1 MLKLIKHSSQ
11 ISTIKI
17 TTSAVMLALLV
28 LFGFVS
34 HTLDLVIF
42 PTVSFLK
49 VEFVIFLCP
58 FLVEAVGIV
67 WSSVLVVIA
76 NVVRLSYSFDPVGM
90 LALVIVYLVYIWSY
104 FIIKFY
110 LLKWKNKRTTDLNN
124 PSGQNYLVNLIAISS
139 AMIITT
145 LVITACNYAFIYRLY
160 LVYFGLPN
168 SSFAFYVTV
177 IGFVVAFNFINIGLN
192 NVVFMSLNPLL
203 RVLPV
208 SKW

>member
-1 MLKLIKHSSQ
+1 MLKLIKQSSQ

-110 LLKWKNKRTTDLNN
+110 LLKWKKNRTTDLNN
-124 PSGQNYLVNLIAISS
+124 FSGQNYLVNLIAISS
-139 AMIITT
+139 AMVITT

>member
-1 MLKLIKHSSQ
+1 MLKLIKQSSQ

-110 LLKWKNKRTTDLNN
+110 LLKWKSNRTTDPNN

-139 AMIITT
+139 AMVITT

>member
-110 LLKWKNKRTTDLNN
+110 LLKWKSNRTTDLNN

-139 AMIITT
+139 AMVITT